1 MGEQNVTES
10 RETAELRAFVRH
22 VLRDLRA
29 LEHMLKSGVIES
41 GITRI
46 GAEQEF
52 FLVDSAWRPTPA
64 APEVLKRM
72 TGRSVTPE
80 LARFNIELNAP
91 PYDLGGDCLS
101 ELERHLVEG
110 AAEMRV
116 VARELGAEICM
127 TGILPTLVISD
138 LSTSNMADSP
148 RYRAFDEAL
157 RRLRGGAY
165 EFRIKGTDELSLRH
179 DSVMVEACNTSFQ
192 VHIQIDPDLRS
203 FNDAYNTAQ
212 LISAPVI
219 AAATNSPI
227 LFGRRLWR
235 ETRLALFQ
243 QSMDTR
249 QASQHQ
255 RETSP
260 RVNFGDRWITGGILE
275 ILKEDISRFR
285 VLLGMPISENPFDA
299 LEAGRPPKLD
309 ALRLHNGTVYRWNR
323 PCYGVGGGKPHL
335 RIENRLLP
343 AGPSII
349 DEIANAAFWLGLMV
363 GFRSVCPGF
372 EDRMEFD
379 DARGNLVLAARHGLA
394 AQFHWLDGLQLPA
407 QELILDHLLP
417 VAEAGLASR
426 GIVEADRRRYLGVI
440 EQRVG
445 SGLTGSQWILS
456 SLASMRH
463 HGSRTERLAA
473 LTAGM
478 TARQEKNEPV
488 HTWSLA
494 DIDESGGWKQHYQR
508 VEQYMTTDLFTVNQ
522 DEAVDLVACLMDWRH
537 IRHVPVEDDRGCLV
551 GLVSHRLVLR
561 LVANGWSRDDGTP
574 VPVREIMQKNVV
586 TVSPETTTID
596 AIELMKE
603 HRVSCLP
610 VLKDEHLVGM
620 VTETDF
626 VRIAAPL
633 LEQALRD

>member
-1 MGEQNVTES
+1 MGEQKVNES
-10 RETAELRAFVRH
+10 RESAELRAFVRH

-29 LEHMLKSGVIES
+29 LEIMLEQGLIES

-52 FLVDSAWRPTPA
+52 FLVDGSWRPTPA
-64 APEVLKRM
+64 APRILERM
-72 TGRSVTPE
+72 KGRNVTPE
-80 LARFNIELNAP
+80 LARFNIEINAP
-91 PYDLGGDCLS
+91 PYELTADCLS
-101 ELERHLVEG
+101 QLEGNLVQG
-110 AAEMRV
+110 AAELRE
-116 VARELGAEICM
+116 VAREIGAEICM

-138 LSTSNMADSP
+138 LSMSNMADSP

-157 RRLRGGAY
+157 KRLRGGAY
-165 EFRIKGTDELSLRH
+165 EFRIKGTDELNLRH
-179 DSVMVEACNTSFQ
+179 DSVMIEACNTSFQ
-192 VHIQIDPDLRS
+192 VHIQVEPGE
-203 FNDAYNTAQ
+203 FTETYNTAQ
-212 LISAPVI
+212 LVSAPVL

-227 LFGRRLWR
+227 LFSQRLWR

-285 VLLGMPISENPFDA
+285 VLLGMPITENPFEA
-299 LEAGRPPKLD
+299 LEAGRPPSLD

-323 PCYGVGGGKPHL
+323 PCYGVGGGKPHI

-343 AGPSII
+343 SGPSII
-349 DEIANAAFWLGLMV
+349 DEVANAAFWLGLMV
-363 GFRSVCPGF
+363 GMRSFCPDF
-372 EDRMEFD
+372 EERMEFD
-379 DARGNLVLAARHGLA
+379 DAKGNLVLAARHGLA
-394 AQFHWLDGLQLPA
+394 AQFTWIDGMQLPA
-407 QELILDHLLP
+407 QELILEHLLP

-426 GIVEADRRRYLGVI
+426 GVAENDRRKYLGVI
-440 EQRVG
+440 ENRVR

-463 HGSRTERLAA
+463 RGSRTERLAA
-473 LTAGM
+473 VTAGL

-494 DIDESGGWKQHYQR
+494 DIDESGGWKRHYQR

-537 IRHVPVEDDRGCLV
+537 IRHVPVEDDAGRLV

-574 VPVREIMQKNVV
+574 KPVKQIMQRDVV
-586 TVSPETTTID
+586 SVSPETTTLD
-596 AIELMKE
+596 AIRLMKE
-603 HRVSCLP
+603 RRVSCLP
-610 VLKDEHLVGM
+610 VIKDDHLVGM
-620 VTETDF
+620 VTESDL

-633 LEQALRD
+633 LEQALSD